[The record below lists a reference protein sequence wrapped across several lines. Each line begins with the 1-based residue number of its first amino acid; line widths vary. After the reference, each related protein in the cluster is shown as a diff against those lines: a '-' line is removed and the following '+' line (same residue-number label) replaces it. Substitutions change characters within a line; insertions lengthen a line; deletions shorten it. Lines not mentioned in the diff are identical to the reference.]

1 MTSFMIRS
9 RIPPTR
15 MIQTGPDW
23 IQIIVR
29 TGHLPDRSRSSFIVH
44 RKRRNKQRC
53 LSSLLASTANFKV
66 DAVMMSSF
74 FAAMDATAPHTASS
88 TTPPLHLL
96 KGTQWTADDAPVFVT
111 AERPHLLHGVGRG
124 EVIAE
129 RAAGRGAGS
138 SVRRRRFRGAVLLFG
153 VESVMGSQY
162 RGGCVVV
169 VLCGG
174 GGGTRE
180 GDGGAS
186 TKNVLIG

>member
-1 MTSFMIRS
+1 M
-9 RIPPTR
+9 
-15 MIQTGPDW
+15 
-23 IQIIVR
+23 
-29 TGHLPDRSRSSFIVH
+29 
-44 RKRRNKQRC
+44 
-53 LSSLLASTANFKV
+53 
-66 DAVMMSSF
+66 
-74 FAAMDATAPHTASS
+74 
-88 TTPPLHLL
+88 
-96 KGTQWTADDAPVFVT
+96 
-111 AERPHLLHGVGRG
+111 
-124 EVIAE
+124 IAE

-138 SVRRRRFRGAVLLFG
+138 SVRRRRFAGAVLLFG